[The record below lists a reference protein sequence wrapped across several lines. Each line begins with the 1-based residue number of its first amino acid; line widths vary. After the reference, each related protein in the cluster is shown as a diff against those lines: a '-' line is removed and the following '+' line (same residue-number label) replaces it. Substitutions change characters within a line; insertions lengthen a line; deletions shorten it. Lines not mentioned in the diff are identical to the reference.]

1 MTRLGKID
9 LPKHHILCPT
19 KSKFSISAKLQELM
33 CLMGQMCVYREAE
46 QAFDKLCG
54 IPVSD
59 QQIKR
64 VCTHYGKVL
73 DDVISADLDNFI
85 PKLES
90 TKKEDPTY
98 VMMDGAMLFTR
109 PKEWKELKLARIF
122 KGSKVVDIQ
131 KDRSEITDTVYC
143 GHLGSV
149 HEFFPKLERH
159 IQGYQNLV
167 VVGDG
172 APWIWNWSE
181 DNYPGC
187 VEILDFYHAKEKL
200 VLLANAHFRD
210 ELKKKE
216 WLSEQ
221 TEILRNN
228 GVHDVTMNVKTLP
241 CRNEKAKV
249 AKAKLIKYY
258 VDHEDRMQYKTYR
271 DRGLMIGSGPIEA
284 AHRSVIQQRMKLSG
298 QKWSIEG
305 ANAITN
311 LRSFKKSNAWMKII
325 EIIKAAA

>member
-1 MTRLGKID
+1 
-9 LPKHHILCPT
+9 
-19 KSKFSISAKLQELM
+19 
-33 CLMGQMCVYREAE
+33 MGQMCVYREAE

-241 CRNEKAKV
+241 CRNEKAKE

-258 VDHEDRMQYKTYR
+258 LDHEDRMQYKTYR

-311 LRSFKKSNAWMKII
+311 LRCFKKSNAWMKII
-325 EIIKAAA
+325 EIIKTAA